1 MYISYIYLGSQG
13 GGGYEGLESAS
24 SAFANM
30 NFNHQHN
37 NSNNQQQQQQ
47 HLNPTGDS
55 SYYARTW
62 GSHPDMI
69 PYDVRSQNST
79 TASTNASL
87 SGNSMSGSTFTTTTG
102 GGGGGTSSHYHRGTA
117 SGSSGKNSKYN
128 SSADSRHDSRYQFD
142 NISLDGS
149 VNSSLQ

>member
-1 MYISYIYLGSQG
+1 
-13 GGGYEGLESAS
+13 
-24 SAFANM
+24 M
-30 NFNHQHN
+30 NFNHPIHN
-37 NSNNQQQQQQ
+37 NNQQQSQQQQQQQQ

-69 PYDVRSQNST
+69 PYDLRSQNST

-87 SGNSMSGSTFTTTTG
+87 SGNSSVAG
-102 GGGGGTSSHYHRGTA
+102 GNCGKGVIGGKS
-117 SGSSGKNSKYN
+117 SKYI

-149 VNSSLQ
+149 INLQ